1 MNYRYKIGLLA
12 TCDRHYLHVGN
23 NLTSNPTNIE
33 GSGALCFPTPIQI
46 ARLTYEVSRLITTL
60 AYQDSSTTKAGTS
73 ENSWRESH
81 NYSGGHTRQIVT
93 DLVITK
99 PERSVLTSRDGG
111 KKIEEA
117 KAENNLSDTEGHTSP
132 GIQRAPK
139 GEQNST
145 VLSATYTHCDSNTG
159 RHYTRGRS
167 FSTYG
172 KDVDRAK

>member
-1 MNYRYKIGLLA
+1 MNYHYKIGLLA

-23 NLTSNPTNIE
+23 TTSNPANIG

-46 ARLTYEVSRLITTL
+46 ARLTYEVSGLIRVL

-73 ENSWRESH
+73 ENSCKELH
-81 NYSGGHTRQIVT
+81 NYSGGHTRQIVI

-117 KAENNLSDTEGHTSP
+117 KAEGNASDTDGHILP
-132 GIQRAPK
+132 DIQRAPK

-145 VLSATYTHCDSNTG
+145 VLSATYTHCDTATG
-159 RHYTRGRS
+159 RHYTRGRC
-167 FSTYG
+167 FSTYR